1 MHSVHSWAQMVEQTL
16 VIILFIEHSD
26 MHIYVFPEKKTKK
39 KRERKDPCDVRFHLC
54 WCTIKQF
61 FLGWNHWKHKK
72 RINAFKNKKRGSN
85 RSQMISVHVVC
96 FVEHLAEAF
105 FNPEVSNRAPRFAAG
120 SSPNQTLQQMMSQI
134 TSSRPDWS
142 VKPPLDHFFW
152 CIASHPCSL
161 SPKKLPSRARTF
173 LA

>member
-39 KRERKDPCDVRFHLC
+39 KGKERTHVMFAFICADV
-54 WCTIKQF
+54 QSNSF
-61 FLGWNHWKHKK
+61 FWDEIIGSTKK

-105 FNPEVSNRAPRFAAG
+105 F
-120 SSPNQTLQQMMSQI
+120 
-134 TSSRPDWS
+134 
-142 VKPPLDHFFW
+142 
-152 CIASHPCSL
+152 
-161 SPKKLPSRARTF
+161 
-173 LA
+173 